1 MYAATAPARDLDD
14 DDDLDDNSALIC
26 GDATLTL
33 GVTDGEDGPYDNEPD
48 RDSNSSIP
56 AGHQL
61 YN

>member
-1 MYAATAPARDLDD
+1 MLDD

-26 GDATLTL
+26 GDATLIL
-33 GVTDGEDGPYDNEPD
+33 GVTDGGDGPYDNEPD
-48 RDSNSSIP
+48 RDSNSPIP